1 MQSETSQLKPLMNQS
16 GSRRIDVFFYGLFM
30 DEGLLQEKDVKPC
43 QRRLAELENFQLVIT
58 HRATLVP
65 SEGQVVHGVVFSL
78 THDEVDNLYSD
89 PSVSM
94 YRPEAVLARLPDGN
108 SIPCL
113 CFNLPTVNTTDERNA
128 DYAAKLRAL
137 ATCLNLPPSYVQTI

>member
-1 MQSETSQLKPLMNQS
+1 MSQS
-16 GSRRIDVFFYGLFM
+16 GPRLIDVFFYGLFM
-30 DEGLLQEKDVKPC
+30 DEALLREKGLNPTN
-43 QRRLAELENFQLVIT
+43 RGLAAVENFALVIT
-58 HRATLVP
+58 QRATLIP
-65 SEGQVVHGVVFSL
+65 SAGNVVHGVVFSL
-78 THDEVDNLYSD
+78 THDEVDSLYAA

-128 DYAAKLRAL
+128 EYAAKLRAL
-137 ATCLNLPPSYVQTI
+137 ATRLNLPTSYVEKF

>member
-1 MQSETSQLKPLMNQS
+1 MNPS

-30 DEGLLQEKDVKPC
+30 DEGLLRKKGVNPC
-43 QRRLAELENFQLVIT
+43 DRRFAELENFQLVIT

-65 SEGQVVHGVVFSL
+65 SKSQVVHGVVFSL
-78 THDEVDNLYSD
+78 THDEIDSLYAD

-94 YRPEAVLARLPDGN
+94 YRPEAVLARLADGN

-113 CFNLPTVNTTDERNA
+113 CFNLPRVNPTDERNA

-137 ATCLNLPPSYVQTI
+137 AARMNLPASYVQTI

>member
-1 MQSETSQLKPLMNQS
+1 
-16 GSRRIDVFFYGLFM
+16 M
-30 DEGLLQEKDVKPC
+30 DEALLREKGLNPIS
-43 QRRLAELENFQLVIT
+43 RGLAAVEDFALVIT
-58 HRATLVP
+58 QRATLVP
-65 SEGQVVHGVVFSL
+65 SAANTVHGVVFSL
-78 THDEVDNLYSD
+78 TPDEVDSLYAD

-94 YRPEAVLARLPDGN
+94 YRPEAVLARLSDGN

-137 ATCLNLPPSYVQTI
+137 ATRLNLPDSYVQTF